1 MIDGN
6 GYDNDNVS
14 GDWDVHKLIK
24 NTSYFMQT
32 KYVYIYTSSILNGRI
47 ATKVAILVGGYLTL
61 VRPLAITGNGI
72 FFALH

>member
-1 MIDGN
+1 MTNGNENGN
-6 GYDNDNVS
+6 GNESD
-14 GDWDVHKLIK
+14 DWDFPVVIK